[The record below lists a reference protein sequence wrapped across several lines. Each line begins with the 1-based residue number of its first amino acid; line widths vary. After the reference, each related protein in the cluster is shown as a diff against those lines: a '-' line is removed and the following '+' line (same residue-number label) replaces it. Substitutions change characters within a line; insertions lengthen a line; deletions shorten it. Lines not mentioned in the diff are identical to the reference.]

1 MRFWLMKTEPTE
13 FSIDDLILRDNQT
26 EHWDGVRNY
35 QARNMIRDDMSV
47 GDQVFIYHS
56 NCDYPGIVGVAEIS
70 RTAYADFTAF
80 DPENHHYDPKSKRES
95 PTWFMV
101 DVKFVRKL
109 IRTITLIELK
119 GYPELATLPLVRR
132 GNRLSVMPVNER
144 EWTFILGL
152 E

>member
-1 MRFWLMKTEPTE
+1 
-13 FSIDDLILRDNQT
+13 
-26 EHWDGVRNY
+26 
-35 QARNMIRDDMSV
+35 
-47 GDQVFIYHS
+47 
-56 NCDYPGIVGVAEIS
+56 
-70 RTAYADFTAF
+70 
-80 DPENHHYDPKSKRES
+80 
-95 PTWFMV
+95 MV